1 MNMNLVNKVAIVT
14 GASSGLGK
22 AVAELLARE
31 GVQVFA
37 LARNINQTKLPS
49 KVIKIQCNIRDLHSI
64 DDAFSKVD
72 THTNTIDFLINC
84 AGRGLVKTFEETT
97 REEIMDIFGVNLKG
111 NIYIAQE
118 VYKRM
123 IPKRSGHIVNVGSTS
138 SIKAREME
146 VLYCASKWGLRG
158 FTESLRLEAR
168 KHGIK
173 VTGVYPGG
181 MKSANFWQVVP
192 GKDISGY
199 MDTHDVAERILNVM
213 SANPH
218 IATTEVIIE
227 RP

>member
-1 MNMNLVNKVAIVT
+1 MKMSLTNKTAVVT

-31 GVQVFA
+31 GVRVFA
-37 LARNINQTKLPS
+37 MARNINQTKLPS
-49 KVIKIQCNIRDLHSI
+49 EVIKIQCNIRDLHSI
-64 DDAFSKVD
+64 DEAFTKID
-72 THTNTIDFLINC
+72 TISESIDYLINC

-123 IPKRSGHIVNVGSTS
+123 IPNRSGHIVNVGSTS

-168 KHGIK
+168 KHGVK

-181 MKSANFWQVVP
+181 MKSENFWRITP

-199 MDTHDVAERILNVM
+199 MDPKDVAERILSVIT
-213 SANPH
+213 ADPH

>member
-1 MNMNLVNKVAIVT
+1 MSLANKTAVVT

-22 AVAELLARE
+22 AIAELLSNE
-31 GVQVFA
+31 GVRVFA
-37 LARNINQTKLPS
+37 LARNINQAKLPPE
-49 KVIKIQCNIRDLHSI
+49 VQKIQCNIRDLHSI
-64 DDAFSKVD
+64 DDAFSKVNK
-72 THTNTIDFLINC
+72 HTNTIDFLINC
-84 AGRGLVKTFEETT
+84 AGRGLVKTFAETT
-97 REEIMDIFGVNLKG
+97 REEIMDILGVNLKG

-123 IPKRSGHIVNVGSTS
+123 IPKKSGHIVNVGSTS

-181 MKSANFWQVVP
+181 MNSENFWKVVP

-199 MDTHDVAERILNVM
+199 MDPKDVAERILSVM

>member
-1 MNMNLVNKVAIVT
+1 MSLANKTAVVT

-22 AVAELLARE
+22 AIAELLSNE
-31 GVQVFA
+31 GVRVFA
-37 LARNINQTKLPS
+37 LAIYINQAKLPPE
-49 KVIKIQCNIRDLHSI
+49 VQKIQCNIRDLHSI
-64 DDAFSKVD
+64 DDAFSKVNK
-72 THTNTIDFLINC
+72 HTNTIDFLINC
-84 AGRGLVKTFEETT
+84 AGRGLVKTFAETT
-97 REEIMDIFGVNLKG
+97 REEIMDILGVNLKG

-123 IPKRSGHIVNVGSTS
+123 IPKKSGHIVNVGSTS

-181 MKSANFWQVVP
+181 MNSENFWKVVP

-199 MDTHDVAERILNVM
+199 MDPKDVAERILSVM